1 MVVLE
6 RVKYEKENEGIW
18 MSYEDWLY
26 YGVMVDYEY
35 FWKMVMVFLS
45 KEIMCLICYCS
56 ICIFC
61 LVK

>member
-45 KEIMCLICYCS
+45 KEIVCLIC
-56 ICIFC
+56 
-61 LVK
+61 

>member
-26 YGVMVDYEY
+26 YGVRL
-35 FWKMVMVFLS
+35 WIFL
-45 KEIMCLICYCS
+45 KNGYG
-56 ICIFC
+56 IF
-61 LVK
+61 K